1 MCIFPMFLLK
11 YKLILTVPFEIY
23 ERNLVNTISSQC
35 WLWLLASPGP
45 RGRVIFAPFWGQVTA
60 VIFKLMIVSSAVG
73 DLFAR

>member
-1 MCIFPMFLLK
+1 MPTFSDVGT
-11 YKLILTVPFEIY
+11 LTYHDGDDNENVKKAIGW
-23 ERNLVNTISSQC
+23 ISM
-35 WLWLLASPGP
+35 WLLASPGP